1 VRRDLRFACSGFTVS
16 NLTELINN
24 PENGAKPTSEGATPI
39 VKILNGE
46 RHAEHGKLRT
56 RK

>member
-1 VRRDLRFACSGFTVS
+1 MFWIYGVKLDRAYG
-16 NLTELINN
+16 INN